1 MQALP
6 KLDARRYRERALH
19 TRLMVS
25 HEHALEQHIARVV
38 RQTGKIAAAMHRD
51 HGDSGMK
58 ATMVQFGQRLRAVMR
73 PSLLATAREFGNR
86 VAHGS
91 KSILGLETK
100 AFEDLDY
107 GIQLAIDEHV
117 GTRITQIS
125 EATQAT
131 IVEIIRRGMEEG
143 WSEGEVAAAIEDAM
157 SGEMAEWRARR
168 IARTETHT
176 AAAIGQHVAAEQSPL
191 EYTKEWLSTE
201 DDRTRHDHALAN
213 GQKVPM
219 DDPFILGGDDASQG
233 GRFIP
238 GEGGTWIPRPL
249 ARGGRNENRTA
260 YRDLSRTELDGGMIA
275 MMFPGDPSAPPGQLI
290 NCRCTVS
297 YQPVLATQ
305 RPEEDPN
312 NPWDT
317 GRFDELDAENN
328 TQGKP

>member
-1 MQALP
+1 MQTLP

-51 HGDSGMK
+51 HGHDGMK
-58 ATMVQFGQRLRAVMR
+58 ATIVQFGQRLRAVMR
-73 PSLLATAREFGNR
+73 PSLLSTAREFGNR

-91 KSILGLETK
+91 KAALGIETK

-107 GIQLAIDEHV
+107 AIQVAIDEHV
-117 GTRITQIS
+117 GTRITQIT
-125 EATQAT
+125 ETTQAT

-176 AAAIGQHVAAEQSPL
+176 AAAIGQHAAAEASPL